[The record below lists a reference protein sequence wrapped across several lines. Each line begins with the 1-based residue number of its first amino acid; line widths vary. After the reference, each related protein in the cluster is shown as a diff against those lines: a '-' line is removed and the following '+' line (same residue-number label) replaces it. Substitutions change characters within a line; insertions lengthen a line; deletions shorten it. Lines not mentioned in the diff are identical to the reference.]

1 MSFFRRLFSSALRDA
16 QQAEAAGN
24 MDLAAERYAL
34 AGNRDGAVRM
44 HMARAARA
52 ADRQGELAAL
62 RDALQWAGDDN
73 ELRATAAAAL
83 GRGLWAAA
91 KAEGIATERDR
102 VRVRE
107 AAELMVQGR
116 DWSRAGE
123 ALESI
128 GDFAG
133 AAQAY
138 SAGGLVEKLERA
150 IGLDDQESQ
159 RERAEKNAMAS
170 YQTNLV
176 IGQRDQACAD
186 LRTAI
191 DNSDHP
197 QPHRRL
203 LQELETKLISSGRVL
218 LRSSQRTSIVVCG
231 GARAVIGRDPLCDVV
246 LAAGGVS
253 RQHAEIR
260 VGRSSVGV
268 QFTIADLESRNG
280 TRLAGLPLLAAAD
293 VPAQAVVDFGDE
305 AQFEI
310 YRTDDVVALRC
321 NKGRDRGLVVVIAPP
336 DQPVALT
343 PWGVAVQVEF
353 RNGRPWLSP
362 LAAGERVVFADQA
375 LGAVAVQLIRSD
387 TFTVGAAL
395 YEVE

>member
-1 MSFFRRLFSSALRDA
+1 
-16 QQAEAAGN
+16 
-24 MDLAAERYAL
+24 
-34 AGNRDGAVRM
+34 
-44 HMARAARA
+44 
-52 ADRQGELAAL
+52 
-62 RDALQWAGDDN
+62 
-73 ELRATAAAAL
+73 
-83 GRGLWAAA
+83 
-91 KAEGIATERDR
+91 
-102 VRVRE
+102 
-107 AAELMVQGR
+107 
-116 DWSRAGE
+116 
-123 ALESI
+123 
-128 GDFAG
+128 
-133 AAQAY
+133 
-138 SAGGLVEKLERA
+138 
-150 IGLDDQESQ
+150 
-159 RERAEKNAMAS
+159 
-170 YQTNLV
+170 
-176 IGQRDQACAD
+176 
-186 LRTAI
+186 
-191 DNSDHP
+191 
-197 QPHRRL
+197 
-203 LQELETKLISSGRVL
+203 
-218 LRSSQRTSIVVCG
+218 
-231 GARAVIGRDPLCDVV
+231 
-246 LAAGGVS
+246 
-253 RQHAEIR
+253 
-260 VGRSSVGV
+260 V